1 MGFFYAIEQLK
12 QNKIMAVSL
21 EGKTIQEVDKVDI
34 LELEERIGK
43 FRQGLID
50 EEKFKLYRLTRGVY
64 GQRQLGVQMFRIKL
78 PYGSLTA
85 EQLVRIADV
94 SDKYAT
100 GNLHI
105 TTRQDIQLHYVKL
118 DDSPA
123 VWTELAEKNVTARE
137 ACGNTVRNVTASAEA
152 GIDPNELFDVS
163 PYAHAVAHY
172 FMRNP
177 ICQEMGRKIKPAF
190 SSSEKDTA
198 LTFMHDFGF
207 IPVLKGD
214 IRGFKVVIGGGL
226 GAQALTAVTAYDF
239 LHEDQLIPFME
250 AALRVFD
257 RYGEREKRHKARMK
271 FLIKSMGAEHF
282 LQLVDQE
289 RGALSFDDYKIN
301 TEEVTD
307 VQPVAHFTPEI
318 TVAKNLDKYQLWQK
332 TNTFEQKQ
340 QGFHGVYIKVYLGD
354 LSSEKARYLARIV
367 KKYAADDLRMTINQN
382 ILLKYVHTDH
392 LAELFTILDGYGFAE
407 PGYDSIADITACP
420 GTDTCNLGVTNS
432 TGLAGELEQMIRDEY
447 PELLEE
453 NHIKIKISGCMN
465 ACGQHMIANIGFHG
479 SSIKKDS
486 LVIPAMQVVV
496 GGGVDPT
503 GKSYIADKVIK
514 VPTKRSLDVVR
525 TILDHYATEGHEGEY
540 FNAYYERVGGRKFFY
555 TLLKPHADTSEPT
568 EDILMD
574 WGQDHHYKQEIG
586 VGECAGV
593 ILDVIGTIVN
603 DANEKLEKALAELKK
618 GAYSDAIYYGYTSFV
633 IGAKAFLLSHDI
645 KCNTQSK
652 IISDFQEQ
660 IVATDKID
668 LAYDFKSMVLS
679 INSNEPNKE
688 FAEVYVTEAKR
699 FLEKVVTARNAQL
712 EASDDKEVVSS
723 YYKA

>member
-1 MGFFYAIEQLK
+1 
-12 QNKIMAVSL
+12 MAVAL
-21 EGKTIQEVDKVDI
+21 EGRTIKEADKIDI
-34 LELEERIGK
+34 VELEERIGK
-43 FRQGLID
+43 FREGLID

-118 DDSPA
+118 DDSPS
-123 VWTELAEKNVTARE
+123 VWTELAEKNITARE

-152 GIDPNELFDVS
+152 GIDPDEPFDVS

-190 SSSEKDTA
+190 SSSHKDTA

-207 IPVLKGD
+207 IPVENGGV
-214 IRGFKVVIGGGL
+214 RGFKVVIGGGL
-226 GAQALTAVTAYDF
+226 GAQALTAVTAYQF

-271 FLIKSMGAEHF
+271 FLIKSMGAQHF
-282 LQLVDQE
+282 LELVDLE
-289 RGALSFDDYKIN
+289 RGALSFDAYKIE
-301 TEEVTD
+301 TAEVTN
-307 VQPVAHFTPEI
+307 VQPVDHFTPEI
-318 TVAKNLDKYQLWQK
+318 TTAKNDDKYQLWSK

-340 QGFHGVYIKVYLGD
+340 KGYYGVYLKIYLGD

-367 KKYAADDLRMTINQN
+367 KKYAADDIRMTINQN
-382 ILLKYVHTDH
+382 ILLKYIHADH
-392 LAELFTILDGYGFAE
+392 LPELFTILDGYGFAE

-432 TGLAGELEQMIRDEY
+432 TGLSGELEQMLRDEY

-479 SSIKKDS
+479 SSIKKNA

-503 GKSYIADKVIK
+503 GKSYIADKIIK

-525 TILDHYATEGHEGEY
+525 TILDHYASEGHEGEY
-540 FNAYYERVGGRKFFY
+540 FNAFYERLGGRKYFY
-555 TLLKPHADTSEPT
+555 SLLKSLADTTEPSE
-568 EDILMD
+568 EILMD

-603 DANEKLEKALAELKK
+603 DANEKLEKAFSELDKRS
-618 GAYSDAIYYGYTSFV
+618 YPDAIYYGYTTFV
-633 IGAKAFLLSHDI
+633 IGAKAMLLSQDI

-660 IVATDKID
+660 IVATDKIN
-668 LAYDFKSMVLS
+668 LGYDFQAMVLS
-679 INSNEPNKE
+679 INSNEPDQG
-688 FAEVYVTEAKR
+688 FAEVYVAEAKK
-699 FLEKVVTARNAQL
+699 FLAKVIEFRNTQL
-712 EASDDKEVVSS
+712 ESSGDMEVVSS